1 MSTTTVNESLASKLD
16 LYADGGLSAEDVE
29 ALEQRIAAAPD
40 LAAEVARAQQLHTL
54 IEDSRVP
61 VRTGFTERVMSA
73 LPQPH
78 AATARGA
85 WRLPLAMMLVLA
97 LGAATLI
104 GTALAENPLVGAG
117 LAVLDF
123 AQTTALAGSGIVV
136 ATWRGAGMGL
146 GELIGSSTMNMAAF
160 AIMVLCVNMLFVS
173 LWRRRRPA
181 TAESTVHDG

>member
-1 MSTTTVNESLASKLD
+1 LAPELD
-16 LYADGGLSAEDVE
+16 LYADGGLPADEAE
-29 ALEQRIAAAPD
+29 ALERRLAETPE
-40 LAAEVARAQQLHTL
+40 LAAEAARFQQLHQL
-54 IEDSRVP
+54 LDDSKVP
-61 VRTGFTERVMSA
+61 MRANFTERVMAA
-73 LPQPH
+73 LPQPQV
-78 AATARGA
+78 AAARGA

-97 LGAATLI
+97 LGAALLI
-104 GTALAENPLVGAG
+104 GTALTDNPLVGAG

-160 AIMVLCVNMLFVS
+160 AVMVVCVNLLFVS

-181 TAESTVHDG
+181 TAESTAHDG